1 MSENR
6 LSNPEAV
13 ATALEEIRERVRV
26 RRARLSSEDA
36 GSNVNLLELRKAVDE
51 LNDAWFVSAH
61 LPVTWETP
69 IVGRV
74 GAYTKR
80 IMRIMLRWYI
90 NPIVE
95 QQNRFNSAATRAAVE
110 LNAYAELLTRRIGE
124 LEERIAR
131 LEGSEPLKRSGET
144 EK

>member
-6 LSNPEAV
+6 LSNPKEV
-13 ATALEEIRERVRV
+13 AAALEEIRARVHA
-26 RRARLSSEDA
+26 RRARLGAEA
-36 GSNVNLLELRKAVDE
+36 GSDFNLLELRKAVDE

-61 LPVTWETP
+61 LPITWETP
-69 IVGRV
+69 VVGRL

-110 LNAYAELLTRRIGE
+110 LNVYAELLTRRLSDLEARIEAVEDKAGE
-124 LEERIAR
+124 
-131 LEGSEPLKRSGET
+131 
-144 EK
+144 EKE

>member
-6 LSNPEAV
+6 LSNPQEV
-13 ATALEEIRERVRV
+13 AAALEQIRERVRA
-26 RRARLSSEDA
+26 RRARLSDA
-36 GSNVNLLELRKAVDE
+36 EAGGDLNLLELRKAVDE

-69 IVGRV
+69 IVGRL

-80 IMRIMLRWYI
+80 IMRILLRWYI

-110 LNAYAELLTRRIGE
+110 LNAYAELLTRRLTD

-131 LEGSEPLKRSGET
+131 VEGEGKKEQGLKKR
-144 EK
+144 

>member
-6 LSNPEAV
+6 LSNPQEV
-13 ATALEEIRERVRV
+13 AAALEEIKERVRT
-26 RRARLSSEDA
+26 RRARLTSEQA
-36 GSNVNLLELRKAVDE
+36 GSDFNLLELRKAVDE

-69 IVGRV
+69 LVGRL

-80 IMRIMLRWYI
+80 IIRILLRWYI

-95 QQNRFNSAATRAAVE
+95 QQNRFNSATTRAAVE
-110 LNAYAELLTRRIGE
+110 LNAYAELLTRRISE
-124 LEERIAR
+124 LEDKLAA
-131 LEGSEPLKRSGET
+131 LEDGQPDA
-144 EK
+144 